1 MTEPAVIK
9 MLTLSRDRGE
19 SPETVLSELG
29 IVPLIISYELDPC
42 DALKAAEL
50 TAGEGYV
57 KAEFEDVASI
67 AKGITGDKGCV
78 HLHFGEPLES
88 GLDVSAV
95 VAAIDEQMVR
105 HYRLYPTNVWAWE
118 RLSGKAIP
126 DHLDIHPGSIS
137 RQSFDTRIA
146 AVPEAHRERL
156 LTMYAN
162 PVSRVLAL
170 CEQNQ
175 DPHIG

>member
-1 MTEPAVIK
+1 M
-9 MLTLSRDRGE
+9 
-19 SPETVLSELG
+19 
-29 IVPLIISYELDPC
+29 
-42 DALKAAEL
+42 
-50 TAGEGYV
+50 
-57 KAEFEDVASI
+57 
-67 AKGITGDKGCV
+67 
-78 HLHFGEPLES
+78 HLHFGDPLES

-105 HYRLYPTNVWAWE
+105 HYRLYPTNAWAWE
-118 RLSGKAIP
+118 RLFEKTVP
-126 DHLDIHPGSIS
+126 DYLDIHPGSIS

-170 CEQNQ
+170 REQSQ